1 MFHRS
6 PWLRAILAGIVLVGV
21 AAAIAW
27 REYSHPES
35 VADFVDD
42 WGKAAPLA
50 FVVAHT
56 ISSLVFI
63 PRTPFA
69 LAAGALFGA
78 VEGTFWSMV
87 GAMTGAMAG
96 FWIARYVNAG
106 LVDVEHLPRIG
117 PLIERAETG
126 GWRFAMVVRLLPLMP
141 HAVTNYAFGL
151 TRIATASYALGT
163 LLGLAPQTIAFVK
176 LGEAG
181 ATAVGGASGWL
192 EPLFWGLILLGLS
205 LVLPRLLPRRWR

>member
-1 MFHRS
+1 M
-6 PWLRAILAGIVLVGV
+6 LRLPAWARLTLLGIVLLGI

-27 REYSHPES
+27 REYSHPKS

-42 WGKAAPLA
+42 WGRAAPLA

-56 ISSLVFI
+56 ICSLVFI

-78 VEGTFWSMV
+78 VGGTFWSLA
-87 GAMTGAMAG
+87 GAMSGAMAG
-96 FWIARYVNAG
+96 FWIARHVNDG
-106 LVDVEHLPRIG
+106 LVAIEDIPRLG
-117 PLIERAETG
+117 PLIARAETG

-141 HAVTNYAFGL
+141 HAFTNYAFGL
-151 TRIATASYALGT
+151 TRIPTASYALGT

-181 ATAVGGASGWL
+181 ATAARGAAGWVEPTLWGVG
-192 EPLFWGLILLGLS
+192 LLVVAF
-205 LVLPRLLPRRWR
+205 VLPRLLRERRP

>member
-1 MFHRS
+1 MIHLPR
-6 PWLRAILAGIVLVGV
+6 WLRATLAGTVLVGI

-42 WGKAAPLA
+42 WRGAAPLV
-50 FVVAHT
+50 FVAAHT
-56 ISSLVFI
+56 VASLVFI

-78 VEGTFWSMV
+78 WWGTIWATA
-87 GAMTGAMAG
+87 GAMGGALTG
-96 FWIARYVNAG
+96 FWIARYVNDG

-117 PLIERAETG
+117 PLLERAETG
-126 GWRFAMVVRLLPLMP
+126 GWRFAMVVRLVPFLP
-141 HAVTNYAFGL
+141 HALTNYAFGL
-151 TRIATASYALGT
+151 TRMSAGAYALGS
-163 LLGLAPQTIAFVK
+163 LLGTTPQTLAYVK

-181 ATAVGGASGWL
+181 ATAAHGATGWL
-192 EPLFWGLILLGLS
+192 EPLFWGVVLLGLS
-205 LVLPRLLPRRWR
+205 FALPRLVAARRR